1 MNGKRLLMFGL
12 ALTGV
17 MTLTAGQV
25 RAETMGTA
33 TQLQQMQSELDALR
47 SQLNDVRATQ
57 NETWLN
63 ERRTEEVKSLVREV
77 LADADLRA
85 SMVEG
90 GATAGHN
97 GENFFLANA
106 DGSFLMNVSG
116 QIQARYIANFRDD
129 SGADDN
135 EAGFVLRRTK
145 VKFSGHVAD
154 PRISY
159 AVQLAVDRNTQNV
172 DLDTLVIGY
181 DLTDNVSIWAGQDK
195 APFLREETTCSG
207 HQLAVERSYVNEL
220 FSLDKVQGIGAT
232 LTLSDTA
239 TAQIM
244 LSDGA
249 NSGNNNAADF
259 DNGTSDLALTT
270 RVDIRLMGE
279 AAQADDYSSA
289 PGEGAGLFVGGA
301 FHWEEGESGTSFE
314 GGVTDSYSWTAD
326 ASYENQGLSVSAAV
340 VGWHA
345 RLGADLLNANVDA
358 LGFVAQIA
366 YNMDSGNG
374 RSMEPFFRYEHMELG
389 VLGFE
394 ALEASYL
401 TGGVNWYLSGH
412 SAKFTTDI
420 VYALDPVLIGDT
432 GLGML
437 ADAPNQDGQVALRA
451 QFQLLF

>member
-47 SQLNDVRATQ
+47 SQLNDVRTTQ

-145 VKFSGHVAD
+145 VKFSGHAAD

-159 AVQLAVDRNTQNV
+159 AVQLAVNRNTNNV
-172 DLDTLVIGY
+172 DVDTISLGY
-181 DLTDNVSIWAGQDK
+181 DLTDNVSISAGQDK

-207 HQLAVERSYVNEL
+207 HQLAVERSAVNEV
-220 FSLDKVQGIGAT
+220 FTLDRVQGIGAT
-232 LTLSDTA
+232 LTLSDNT
-239 TAQIM
+239 TAQVM
-244 LSDGA
+244 LSDGSR
-249 NSGNNNAADF
+249 SGINNTDF
-259 DNGTSDLALTT
+259 DNGTSDFALTT
-270 RVDIRLMGE
+270 RVDIRLMGDS
-279 AAQADDYSSA
+279 AQADDYSSA

-301 FHWEEGESGTSFE
+301 FHWETGESGTT
-314 GGVTDSYSWTAD
+314 GVGAGDDFYSWTID
-326 ASYENQGLSVSAAV
+326 ASYENQGLSVSAAG
-340 VGWHA
+340 VGLHSELDDDSLA
-345 RLGADLLNANVDA
+345 GGGVDADLY
-358 LGFVAQIA
+358 GFVAQVA

-374 RSMEPFFRYEHMELG
+374 RSTEPFFRYEHIDLDGTEISL
-389 VLGFE
+389 V
-394 ALEASYL
+394 
-401 TGGVNWYLSGH
+401 TGGINWYFAGH
-412 SAKFTTDI
+412 SAKFTTDL
-420 VYALDPVLIGDT
+420 VYALDPVAADT
-432 GLGML
+432 GLGVL
-437 ADAPNQDGQVALRA
+437 TDGINQDGQVALRA